1 MELLV
6 NWFTNH
12 LGQFISKEM
21 LIFLMSMC
29 PVVELRGGI
38 LAATLLE
45 VPKAEGILLSYVGNM
60 IPIPIFLAA
69 IKLIFHKIRDSK
81 AKPGPILGFF
91 SRLAEKRQGNIAKT
105 KFAGLLVLVAIPLPG
120 TGAFTGALVAGV
132 LDMDFKKSLLTI
144 YGGMLI
150 ALLIM
155 VLVSYGLLGS
165 LLS

>member
-21 LIFLMSMC
+21 LVFLMSMC

-45 VPKAEGILLSYVGNM
+45 VPKAEGMLLSYIGNM
-60 IPIPIFLAA
+60 IPIPIFLAI
-69 IKLIFHKIRDSK
+69 IKLIFRKIRTSQST
-81 AKPGPILGFF
+81 PGPVLRFF
-91 SRLAEKRQGNIAKT
+91 GRIAEKRQGNIAKT
-105 KFAGLLVLVAIPLPG
+105 KYLGLLALVAIPIPG
-120 TGAFTGALVAGV
+120 TGAFTGALIAGV
-132 LDMDFKKSLLTI
+132 MDMDFKKSLLTI

-155 VLVSYGLLGS
+155 VLVSYGLIGS